1 MRCAGMAC
9 AALVLASSPARAQPQ
24 VVQRGFAVDSFSPAA
39 RGGDW
44 FVLDSLDFRDDGR
57 GALGVVGEYAYKP
70 LVVKNGDGS
79 DRASIVAHQFVVH
92 PGASLIILDRLRISG
107 DLPIVTDARG
117 TSTTLGNAAYFAPN
131 KPAVG
136 DASFTA
142 DLRVF
147 GRYGEVATGAVGL
160 QAIAPTGSRDLYT
173 GDGKTRFV
181 PRIELAGATKYV
193 EWAAR
198 GGVMFRTE
206 DDPIAGHK
214 RGDAVVFG
222 ASVGYRGLD
231 GKLVVGPEIY
241 GSTSFTFA
249 SAANTPVEALAS
261 IHYLFA
267 PEWRAGF
274 GIGPGFGSGL
284 GVPLLRTVFSIEF
297 ASAAH
302 APEPKRIVPRYR
314 GPHDKDHDGIPDV
327 LDACPDM
334 AGPATDDAA
343 TNGCPLAPD
352 QDHDGIADTEDACVD
367 EPGSRNADPDQN
379 GCPPDA
385 DNDGI
390 PDAEDKCPL
399 RAGTEQ
405 TGTGQNGCPPDSDKD
420 GVLDEDD
427 ACPDIPG
434 AVSKNPQDNG
444 CPLDPDRDHDGI
456 PNELDACPNEAGA
469 KDPDPKKNGCPR
481 AILRGAEIRI
491 LDQVRFD
498 EGSARITKGKASTDL
513 LNAIAKV
520 LIEHG
525 EIAKLEVQGHTD
537 NRGDA
542 KANKKL
548 SEERAKAVVKWLVAQ
563 GLEASRFSAVGY
575 GDDRPIDTNVTNAG
589 RKANRRVELHVTE
602 QTPKEKKP

>member
-1 MRCAGMAC
+1 MAC
-9 AALVLASSPARAQPQ
+9 AALVVASTSPCARAQT
-24 VVQRGFAVDSFSPAA
+24 VQRGFAIDTFDPAA

-57 GALGVVGEYAYKP
+57 GALGVVGEYAAKP

-79 DRASIVAHQFVVH
+79 DRAAIVAHQFVVH
-92 PGASLIILDRLRISG
+92 PGASLIILDRLRLSG
-107 DLPIVTDARG
+107 DLPVVMDSQG
-117 TSTTLGNAAYFAPN
+117 TTTTLGGATYYAPN
-131 KPAVG
+131 KPSVG
-136 DASFTA
+136 DASFA
-142 DLRVF
+142 GDLRVF

-160 QAIAPTGSRDLYT
+160 EAIAPTGSRDLYS
-173 GDGKTRFV
+173 GDGKTRLV
-181 PRIELAGATKYV
+181 PRLELAGITKYV

-198 GGVMFRTE
+198 GGVLFRTE

-222 ASVGYRGLD
+222 ASVGYRGLH
-231 GKLVVGPEIY
+231 GKLVVGPEVY

-249 SAANTPVEALAS
+249 SAANTPIEALAS
-261 IHYLFA
+261 VHYLLA
-267 PEWRAGF
+267 PEWRVGF

-284 GVPLLRTVFSIEF
+284 GVPLVRSVLSIEF
-297 ASAAH
+297 ASAPHPA
-302 APEPKRIVPRYR
+302 EPTRHVSQYLGPR
-314 GPHDKDHDGIPDV
+314 DKDQDGIPDT
-327 LDACPDM
+327 LDACPDIP
-334 AGPATDDAA
+334 GPPSDDAA

-352 QDHDGIADTEDACVD
+352 RDRDGVADTEDACPD
-367 EPGSRNADPDQN
+367 EPGSPNADPDQN

-385 DNDGI
+385 DNDGV
-390 PDAEDKCPL
+390 PDSEDKCPL

-405 TGTGQNGCPPDSDKD
+405 TGTGTNGCPPDSDKD

-456 PNELDACPNEAGA
+456 ANDQDACPNEAGP

-513 LNAIAKV
+513 LNAVAKV
-520 LIEHG
+520 LIEHS

-537 NRGDA
+537 NRGDPA
-542 KANKKL
+542 KNKKL
-548 SEERAKAVVKWLVAQ
+548 SEERAKAVVKWLVSQ
-563 GLEASRFSAVGY
+563 GLAASRFVAVGY
-575 GDDRPIDTNVTNAG
+575 GDERPIDTNVTDAG
-589 RKANRRVELHVTE
+589 RKANRRVELHVIE
-602 QTPKEKKP
+602 QTPKEKRP